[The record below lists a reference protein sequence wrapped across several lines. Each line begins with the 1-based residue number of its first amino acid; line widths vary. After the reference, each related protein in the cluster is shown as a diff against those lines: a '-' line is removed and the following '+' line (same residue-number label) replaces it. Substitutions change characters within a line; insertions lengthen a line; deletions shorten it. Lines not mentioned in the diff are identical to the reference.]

1 MPVIINLW
9 NSLLAA
15 LASTGAYVGSVFNAI
30 AGK

>member
-9 NSLLAA
+9 NGLLNT
-15 LASTGAYVGSVFNAI
+15 LAGAGVYVGNIFNAI